1 MKKPSVIS
9 RVVQSGSASLAKND
23 SVTLDLTPAGTC
35 LGPAQ
40 IEVAGTLSAG
50 AGASSSEI
58 ALISK
63 AQRMLQEATSVEEI
77 RQVENLAQLARD
89 CAAKAK
95 HGRETVNSVSRVL
108 LDARRK
114 VGNTLKAMMAS
125 GELAQRGKK
134 QIYCPG
140 IYTLGDLGLTA
151 NESSHYQKEAS
162 VPPEAYEAWVRRV
175 SKRRGGLLSPT
186 GLRDLA
192 RRRAETAGKAA
203 SSRLVF
209 AKAAGQLRRS
219 VAKLWDRLDLN
230 GKACLRGLLNTLAAE
245 YGQDDDD

>member
-1 MKKPSVIS
+1 
-9 RVVQSGSASLAKND
+9 
-23 SVTLDLTPAGTC
+23 
-35 LGPAQ
+35 
-40 IEVAGTLSAG
+40 
-50 AGASSSEI
+50 
-58 ALISK
+58 
-63 AQRMLQEATSVEEI
+63 
-77 RQVENLAQLARD
+77 
-89 CAAKAK
+89 
-95 HGRETVNSVSRVL
+95 
-108 LDARRK
+108 
-114 VGNTLKAMMAS
+114 MAS

-192 RRRAETAGKAA
+192 GGERKLPARPR

-209 AKAAGQLRRS
+209 AKAAGQLSRS